1 MIPVVLVV
9 PSWFLLGGLS
19 VRGGSIFYFA
29 PGKPP
34 MDRQY
39 SKFQQ
44 RAIKNF
50 YDNREAISVQRLG
63 ELVTDLFLAEGK
75 GRAAKWKQIA
85 AALVRLGVPQAEIDH
100 LMKKDDAALLAKK
113 VAELTGK

>member
-1 MIPVVLVV
+1 
-9 PSWFLLGGLS
+9 
-19 VRGGSIFYFA
+19 
-29 PGKPP
+29 

-50 YDNREAISVQRLG
+50 YENRDAISIQRLG
-63 ELVTDLFLAEGK
+63 ELVTDLYLAEGK

-85 AALVRLGVPQAEIDH
+85 AALARLGVPEAEVVH
-100 LMKKDDAALLAKK
+100 LMKKDDPQLLARK
-113 VAELTGK
+113 VNELSAN